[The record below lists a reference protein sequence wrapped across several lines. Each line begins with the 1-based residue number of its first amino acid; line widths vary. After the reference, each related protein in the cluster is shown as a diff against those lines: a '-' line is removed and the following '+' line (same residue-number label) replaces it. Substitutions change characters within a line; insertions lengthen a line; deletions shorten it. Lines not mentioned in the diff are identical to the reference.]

1 MDNINSL
8 IVGMMLG
15 VVGAITFGT
24 NHQHIDANLNN
35 TTFDSGEFTQLSKV
49 EQYIII
55 AAYVADVPADRL
67 AAHLSVE
74 SNMRHF
80 HNEDI
85 IKGDSGMAVGIAQ
98 IWPIAQKD
106 VNQHYKTQYSRKK
119 LFENIMIAALYLR
132 LQVEKYGATTW
143 KMASFQF
150 NAGPNKKFHQ
160 NRYVVKI
167 ENAINNFTRLN
178 GLYINS

>member
-1 MDNINSL
+1 MNNINSL
-8 IVGMMLG
+8 IVGVMIG
-15 VVGAITFGT
+15 VVSAITLGT
-24 NHQHIDANLNN
+24 NHQHSTGNALA
-35 TTFDSGEFTQLSKV
+35 FSQLSKV

-55 AAYVADVPADRL
+55 AAHAANVPVDRL

-80 HNEDI
+80 RNDDI
-85 IKGDSGMAVGIAQ
+85 IVGDSGNAVGIAQ

-150 NAGPNKKFHQ
+150 NAGPNKKFRH
-160 NRYVVKI
+160 NKYVVKI
-167 ENAINNFTRLN
+167 ETAITEFSRLN
-178 GLYINS
+178 QQT